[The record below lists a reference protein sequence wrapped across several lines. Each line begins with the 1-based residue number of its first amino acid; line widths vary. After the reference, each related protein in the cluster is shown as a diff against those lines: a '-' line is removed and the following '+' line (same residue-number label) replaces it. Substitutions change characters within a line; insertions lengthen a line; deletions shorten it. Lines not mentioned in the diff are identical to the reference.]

1 MKTLKK
7 LAAVISIAA
16 VSAGALAN
24 QTVTIG
30 ASATPHAVILEHI
43 KPELAKQGI
52 DLKNQSV
59 FRLCAAEYAVSIKK
73 TRCQLFPIPPIF
85 K

>member
-1 MKTLKK
+1 MNTLKK
-7 LAAVISIAA
+7 LAAAMSIAA
-16 VSAGALAN
+16 VSAGAWAN

-43 KPELAKQGI
+43 KPELAKQGV
-52 DLKNQSV
+52 DLKIRVYSDYVQPNTQ
-59 FRLCAAEYAVSIKK
+59 LVSKK
-73 TRCQLFPIPPIF
+73 TGRQLFPVPSVF